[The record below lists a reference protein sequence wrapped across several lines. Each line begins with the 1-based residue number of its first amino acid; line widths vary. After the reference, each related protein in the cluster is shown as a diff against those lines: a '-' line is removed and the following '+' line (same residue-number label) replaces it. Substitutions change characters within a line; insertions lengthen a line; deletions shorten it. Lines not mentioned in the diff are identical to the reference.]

1 MFRCWAAKTRMMN
14 KLFETFL
21 KGVPLFIKAAI
32 LFGLFLTSLYSF
44 ILFHSLAEIFSIV
57 IGCSIFILAWNS
69 RRRLDSDYLIFLGIA
84 YLFVSGLDLIHTL
97 AYKGMRVFPGY
108 DANLPTQLWIAA
120 RYVQALSMLIFPVF
134 LRRKLNLYL
143 TFLEYG
149 VVTFLLLW
157 TIFTGV
163 FPACFVEGVGLTPFK
178 KVSEYI
184 ISLIFVASAVV
195 LFRKR
200 EAFDPKV
207 MSWLIASLVLTIGAE
222 LAFTFYISVYD
233 FSNLIGH
240 FLKIVA
246 FYLIYKAIT
255 EMGLEKPHQ
264 LLFRNLK
271 QSETALRNAL
281 EEVERLAITDSLTG
295 LYSRRHLFE
304 LAAHEFQRARRYQL
318 PLSVMMVDIDE
329 FKRVNDTHGHAIGDQ
344 VLQKVAERCRKELR
358 EVDVIGRYGGDEFV
372 ALLPETG
379 LSAAGQVAERL
390 RKNIAERTLDTKA
403 GRITVTVSL
412 GIALLDD
419 GHLTPESLL
428 DQADQALYAAKQ
440 NGRNQVWSP
449 LGAYPSI

>member
-1 MFRCWAAKTRMMN
+1 MTN
-14 KLFETFL
+14 KLFETLL
-21 KGVPLFIKAAI
+21 KAVPLVFKGAI
-32 LFGLFLTSLYSF
+32 LFGLFLTSLYSY
-44 ILFHSLAEIFSIV
+44 ILFHSLSEIFSIV

-69 RRRLDSDYLIFLGIA
+69 RRRLDDDSLLFLGIA

-97 AYKGMRVFPGY
+97 AYKGMGVFPGY
-108 DANLPTQLWIAA
+108 DVDLSTQLWIVA
-120 RYVQALSMLIFPVF
+120 RYVQALSMLIFPLF
-134 LRRKLNLYL
+134 LRRKLNVYL
-143 TFLEYG
+143 TFLGYG
-149 VVTFLLLW
+149 VVTSLFLW
-157 TIFTGV
+157 TIFAGI
-163 FPACFVEGVGLTPFK
+163 FPACFVEDVGLTPFK

-184 ISLIFVASAVV
+184 ISLIFVVSAVV

-207 MSWLIASLVLTIGAE
+207 MSWLIGSLVLTIGAE
-222 LAFTFYISVYD
+222 LVFTFYISVYD
-233 FSNLIGH
+233 FSNLLGH

-295 LYSRRHLFE
+295 LYNHRHLFE
-304 LAAHEFQRARRYQL
+304 LSGREFQRAHRYQL

-344 VLQKVAERCRKELR
+344 VLQGVAECCRKELR

-379 LSAAGQVAERL
+379 LSAACQVAERL
-390 RKNIAERTLDTKA
+390 RKSIAEKVLDTKA
-403 GRITVTVSL
+403 GQITVTVSL
-412 GIALLDD
+412 GIAVLDD
-419 GHLTPESLL
+419 EHLTPETLI
-428 DQADQALYAAKQ
+428 DRADQALYVAKH
-440 NGRNQVWSP
+440 NGRNRVWSQW
-449 LGAYPSI
+449 GAYPDI

>member
-1 MFRCWAAKTRMMN
+1 MTN

-21 KGVPLFIKAAI
+21 KGVPLVFKGTI

-69 RRRLDSDYLIFLGIA
+69 RRRLDNDFLLFLGIA
-84 YLFVSGLDLIHTL
+84 YLFVSGLDLMHTL
-97 AYKGMRVFPGY
+97 AYKGMGVFPGY
-108 DANLPTQLWIAA
+108 DADLSTQLWIVA
-120 RYVQALSMLIFPVF
+120 RYVQALSMLIFPLF
-134 LRRKLNLYL
+134 LRRKLNVYL
-143 TFLEYG
+143 TFLGFG
-149 VVTFLLLW
+149 VVTSLLLW
-157 TIFTGV
+157 AIFAGV
-163 FPACFVEGVGLTPFK
+163 FPACFAEGVGLTPFK

-207 MSWLIASLVLTIGAE
+207 MSWLIAALVLTIGAE
-222 LAFTFYISVYD
+222 LAFTFYISVYG

-240 FLKIVA
+240 FFKIVA

-295 LYSRRHLFE
+295 LYNHRHLFE
-304 LAAHEFQRARRYQL
+304 RAGHEFQRARRYQF
-318 PLSVMMVDIDE
+318 PLSVMMLDIDE
-329 FKRVNDTHGHAIGDQ
+329 FKRVNDTHGHAVGDQ
-344 VLQKVAERCRKELR
+344 VLQGVSECCRKELR

-379 LSAAGQVAERL
+379 LSAACQVAERL
-390 RKNIAERTLDTKA
+390 RKSIAERTLDTKA

-412 GIALLDD
+412 GIAVLDD
-419 GHLTPESLL
+419 EHLTPESLL
-428 DQADQALYAAKQ
+428 DRADQALYVAKQ
-440 NGRNQVWSP
+440 NGRNRVWTQF
-449 LGAYPSI
+449 GAYPDI